1 MDASIRKY
9 IAELIGTFVL
19 VLFGVGTAIFAS
31 DDSGW
36 YDPAAGTVACALAFG
51 LTVMVMSVTVG
62 KISGCHLNPAI
73 SIAMFADK
81 KLSAKDLVGYVVCQI
96 IGAILAGAVLIAF
109 FMATQ
114 DCNFQYAMDNMGGA
128 NGIALLNDAAW
139 AGILVEVVLT
149 FIFVLVVF
157 GATSKNS
164 GALNGGLYIGLA
176 LTMVHLVGI
185 NLTGTSVN
193 PARSIGLAIFNTGA
207 LNDLWIFIVAPIIGG
222 LLAWAVW
229 RFVLDDPETEAAPA
243 GSE

>member
-19 VLFGVGTAIFAS
+19 VFFGVG
-31 DDSGW
+31 
-36 YDPAAGTVACALAFG
+36 AAVLSPWGLDLSIALAFG

-73 SIAMFADK
+73 SIAMFMDK
-81 KLSAKDLVGYVVCQI
+81 KLDVKDLIGYVVCQI
-96 IGAILAGAVLIAF
+96 IGAIIAGALLACI
-109 FMATQ
+109 FMAHN
-114 DCNFQYAMDNMGGA
+114 DCTWEMMMDNMGGA
-128 NGIALLNDAAW
+128 NSLYGVNDLIW
-139 AGILVEVVLT
+139 AGLLVEIVLT

-164 GALNGGLYIGLA
+164 GAINGGLYIGLA

-185 NLTGTSVN
+185 SLTGTSVN
-193 PARSIGLAIFNTGA
+193 PARSIGLALFNTGA
-207 LNDLWIFIVAPIIGG
+207 LDDLWIFIVAPIVGG

-229 RFVLDDPETEAAPA
+229 KFVL
-243 GSE
+243 SEPVEEQ